1 MRGKRAALDPFG
13 EIEMAKKKGTQGSR
27 PPEDGARE
35 SMDGPDD
42 GADRSPGVAAA
53 EEAVR
58 RAEAELTKAQ
68 AAYARVR
75 RQATEQL
82 KQIREKRVGD
92 LVDDTLKLVKRHP
105 GPSVV
110 LAAVV
115 GFWLGRLFRR

>member
-1 MRGKRAALDPFG
+1 
-13 EIEMAKKKGTQGSR
+13 MAKKKGTQASH
-27 PPEDGARE
+27 PPKDGPRE

-68 AAYARVR
+68 EAYARVR

-82 KQIREKRVGD
+82 KRVREKRLGD